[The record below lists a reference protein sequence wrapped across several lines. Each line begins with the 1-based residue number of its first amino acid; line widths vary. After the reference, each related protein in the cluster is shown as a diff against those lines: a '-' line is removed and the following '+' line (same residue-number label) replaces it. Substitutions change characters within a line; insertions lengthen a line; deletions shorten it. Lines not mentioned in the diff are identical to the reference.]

1 MHTNPAWL
9 RDELILALDLYMK
22 NPTSTPGKG
31 SAEVAELSR
40 ILNELGRKLGQGT
53 EPDYRNPNGVYMKLM
68 NFRRFDPVF
77 IDSGRK
83 GLTRGN
89 KDEQVVWEEFSSD
102 PVRLE
107 KAAAA
112 IRAVLIGGGS
122 LPDVSRYED
131 EEEGQLEAQ
140 EGKLL
145 TRLHR
150 FRERSRTLVL
160 RRKEQALRQHGRLFC
175 QACGF
180 DFQQVYGER
189 GKGFIECHHTKPV
202 HEVQPG
208 EKTRLDDLA
217 LLCANC
223 HRMVHAA
230 RPWLQVEQMRL
241 LVANNGKS

>member
-1 MHTNPAWL
+1 MHTNPAWS

-22 NPTSTPGKG
+22 NPTSPPGKG

-40 ILNELGRKLGQGT
+40 VLNELGRKLGQGT
-53 EPDYRNPNGVYMKLM
+53 EPDYRNSNGVYMKLM

-89 KDEQVVWEEFSSD
+89 KDEQVVWDEFSSD
-102 PVRLE
+102 PARLAR
-107 KAAAA
+107 AASA
-112 IRAVLIGGGS
+112 IRSVVAGDVG
-122 LPDVSRYED
+122 LPDAGHYED
-131 EEEGQLEAQ
+131 EDEGQIEAQ
-140 EGKLL
+140 EGRLL

-150 FRERSRTLVL
+150 FRERNRTIVL
-160 RRKEQALRQHGRLFC
+160 KRKEHALRQHARLFC

-180 DFQQVYGER
+180 DFQKVYGDR

-208 EKTRLDDLA
+208 EKTRLEDLT

-223 HRMVHAA
+223 HRMVHAT
-230 RPWLQVEQMRL
+230 RPWLKVDEVRQ
-241 LVANNGKS
+241 LVANNGKN